1 MKIIDMRMRPPF
13 GGFLDGML
21 YNVEGNRRM
30 AERRGLEIAPSVL
43 EKSMDLLLQEMDE
56 SGVSLGVVTIRKTNG
71 CRNEEVV
78 DLLNRYPGRFI
89 GIPQI
94 DPLEGEA
101 ALREIEEYVINGP
114 CRGIIVEP
122 NHLCSPEHWYIT
134 DSRVFPVY
142 EMCQKN
148 NIPLLFTYGGRLVR
162 DQGYLDPVYADR
174 LGFMFPEL
182 KMVFCHGGWPHIVQ
196 MCHAAAQ
203 HPNIYISAD
212 VYMMNFTAGWQDY
225 VTAAN
230 YQLQDQMLFGSAY
243 PIVSLKE
250 SVDRYVSCLRKE
262 VVNKI
267 MYENA
272 AGLFRIE

>member
-13 GGFLDGML
+13 GGFLGGML

-30 AERRGLEIAPSVL
+30 AERRCLEIAPSVL
-43 EKSMDLLLQEMDE
+43 EKSMERLLEEMDE
-56 SGVSLGVVTIRKTNG
+56 SGVTLGVVTMRKTNG
-71 CRNEEVV
+71 GRNEELL

-94 DPLEGEA
+94 DPMEGEA
-101 ALREIEEYVINGP
+101 ALSEIDRCVLDGP
-114 CRGIIVEP
+114 CRGIIIEP
-122 NHLCSPEHWYIT
+122 NHLCSPEQWYIT
-134 DSRVFPVY
+134 DSRAFPVY
-142 EMCQKN
+142 EKCQKN
-148 NIPLLFTYGGRLVR
+148 GIPLLFTYGGRLVR
-162 DQGYLDPVYADR
+162 DQGYLEPVYADR

-182 KMVFCHGGWPHIVQ
+182 KMVFCHGGWPHVVQ
-196 MCHAAAQ
+196 MCHAAVQ

-230 YQLQDQMLFGSAY
+230 YQLQDQMMFGSAY

-250 SVDRYVSCLRKE
+250 AVGRYRDSLREE
-262 VVNKI
+262 VVEKI
-267 MYENA
+267 MYANA
-272 AGLFRIE
+272 ARLFNIE

>member
-30 AERRGLEIAPSVL
+30 AERRGLTIARSVL
-43 EKSMDLLLQEMDE
+43 EKSMERLLEEMDE
-56 SGVSLGVVTIRKTNG
+56 AGVSLGVVTMRKTNG
-71 CRNEEVV
+71 SRNEELF
-78 DLLNRYPGRFI
+78 DLLGQYPERFI
-89 GIPQI
+89 GVPQI
-94 DPLEGEA
+94 DPLEGEQ
-101 ALREIEEYVINGP
+101 ALQDIDRYVINGP
-114 CRGIIVEP
+114 CRGIIIEP

-134 DSRVFPVY
+134 DSRAFPVY
-142 EMCQKN
+142 EKCQKN
-148 NIPLLFTYGGRLVR
+148 GIPLLFTYGGRLVR

-203 HPNIYISAD
+203 HANIYISAD

-230 YQLQDQMLFGSAY
+230 YQLQDQMMFGSAY

-250 SVDRYVSCLRKE
+250 AVSRYRDSLREE
-262 VVNKI
+262 VAAKI
-267 MYENA
+267 LYENA
-272 AGLFRIE
+272 AKLFNIE